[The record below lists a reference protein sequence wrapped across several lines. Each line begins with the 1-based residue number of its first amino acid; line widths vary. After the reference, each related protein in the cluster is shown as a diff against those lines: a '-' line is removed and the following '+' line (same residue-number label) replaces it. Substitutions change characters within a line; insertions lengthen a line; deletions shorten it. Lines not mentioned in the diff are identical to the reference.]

1 MDVAHPFAD
10 VLPGPRG
17 KLLAT
22 LVQLERPVTVRSLAR
37 HAGISPQAALNL
49 VGDLAEAGVVTTE
62 RAGGSLMTTLNREHI
77 LAEPLAALVRSR
89 GRLVQRLREDLASW
103 PGLAAAWLFGSAA
116 RGDGGRHSDIDL
128 LLVAE
133 TSPDDAAWAT
143 AVGALA
149 DAVHAWTG
157 NHAQIIE
164 HSWSS
169 FIRLVREDNTLVAT
183 VRADGIA
190 LTAKSRERLREAG

>member
-1 MDVAHPFAD
+1 VDLAYPFAD
-10 VLPGPRG
+10 VLPGARG

-62 RAGGSLMTTLNREHI
+62 RAGGSVMAALNREHI

-89 GRLVQRLREDLASW
+89 GSLVRRLREDLAGW

-133 TSPDDAAWAT
+133 TSTDDAAWAT

-149 DAVHAWTG
+149 SAVHAWTG
-157 NHAQIIE
+157 NYAQIVE
-164 HSWSS
+164 HTWES
-169 FIRLVREDNTLVAT
+169 FIRLVRADNRLIAA

-190 LTAKSRERLREAG
+190 LTARSRERLREAV